1 MTDTE
6 KLANQALTGADEKE
20 APKIKMLYEQNSKK
34 FMAPLGIKGFEP
46 TQIDTLGFVPLGEK
60 VLKILGGQMEFHAD
74 DNQLEYDQDE
84 GEWSD
89 DDPDFDP
96 TNQPMDKTDLFDLQ
110 KETLEK
116 IAEAKVNASHATKVE
131 PGDTPT
137 DTVERSKSEEA
148 TDKKGD

>member
-1 MTDTE
+1 MTETE
-6 KLANQALTGADEKE
+6 KLANQAITGAEEKE
-20 APKIKMLYEQNSKK
+20 APKIKMLYEPNSKK

-46 TQIDTLGFVPLGEK
+46 TQIDVLGFVPLGEK
-60 VLKILGGQMEFHAD
+60 VIKILGGQMEFHAD
-74 DNQLEYDQDE
+74 DTNIEYDQDE
-84 GEWSD
+84 GEWTD

-131 PGDTPT
+131 PGDKPV
-137 DTVERSKSEEA
+137 DSVERSKVEEA
-148 TDKKGD
+148 TENNG